1 MEHMISQAS
10 TVYAFIK
17 KCTVVFLTLSMSFF
31 APIKLLLIGALIL
44 VILDWIT
51 GVRASKKRGVKMKS
65 VSLYRTIVKFKDY
78 SILIMA
84 SHLMTKI
91 FFTDA
96 GIDFAKVAAG
106 YIAFVEFKSYCEN
119 MKIITGNEIWDK
131 IFEILPNINIFKKK
145 DANP

>member
-1 MEHMISQAS
+1 MISQAS

>member
-1 MEHMISQAS
+1 MISQAS
-10 TVYAFIK
+10 TIYAIIK
-17 KCTVVFLTLSMSFF
+17 KWTIIFLTLTMSFF
-31 APIKLLLIGALIL
+31 APIKWLLVGALIL

-51 GVRASKKRGVKMKS
+51 GVSASKKLGVKMKS

-91 FFTDA
+91 FFPDA

-119 MKIITGNEIWDK
+119 MKVITGNEIWDK